1 MNLKKRGLGR
11 GLEALLAEVPDKEVD
26 AIKPVDQHPEHS
38 NSSSQEPIIELKT
51 RSIDDGLHKHQ
62 PEVTIALIKNI
73 QRENLLLQQE
83 AMEFKKILEEFEQ
96 LLRGH
101 D

>member
-11 GLEALLAEVPDKEVD
+11 GLEALLAELPDKEVD
-26 AIKPVDQHPEHS
+26 SIKPGEQRPEHS
-38 NSSSQEPIIELKT
+38 NSLSQEPINELKT
-51 RSIDDGLHKHQ
+51 HTIDDGIQKHQ
-62 PEVTIALIKNI
+62 SEVTIALIKNI

-96 LLRGH
+96 LLREH

>member
-26 AIKPVDQHPEHS
+26 AIKPVDQRSEHS
-38 NSSSQEPIIELKT
+38 NALIQEPINELKQH
-51 RSIDDGLHKHQ
+51 SIDDGLQKHQ